1 MLKLILSYAG
11 QDIRRRIC
19 CNLLCMIPEFPKFKN
34 LELSDEEDVGIFTK
48 KFPPYADE
56 LNNKFF

>member
-1 MLKLILSYAG
+1 
-11 QDIRRRIC
+11 
-19 CNLLCMIPEFPKFKN
+19 LCMIPEFPKFKN